1 MVICA
6 KTPSDSEAVYT
17 FLQTKYT
24 QLQCFRRL
32 IQTFTVFR
40 GGRRTVTSGFQFRVT
55 EFPSWRSQSLNTH
68 RVLELWAP
76 SRQEF
81 RAPRTDCA
89 SVTHRVGEG
98 VHSLQ
103 APSEMFCLQDLTE
116 LQGTGRVWYGYDTH
130 SSLFSCSCC
139 RLWRK
144 ISLITLPPSARIASL
159 IFISSFFAS
168 KAFALFK
175 IWRVWSLSYE
185 SHKTQLHI
193 WFIY

>member
-6 KTPSDSEAVYT
+6 NTPSDSEAVYT

-24 QLQCFRRL
+24 QLQSFRRL
-32 IQTFTVFR
+32 IQNFTVFR
-40 GGRRTVTSGFQFRVT
+40 GGRRTVPSGFQFRVT
-55 EFPSWRSQSLNTH
+55 DLPSRRITEHPRAL
-68 RVLELWAP
+68 VPWAP
-76 SRQEF
+76 LRQEF
-81 RAPRTDCA
+81 RAARTDCA

-103 APSEMFCLQDLTE
+103 ASSEMFCPQDLTE
-116 LQGTGRVWYGYDTH
+116 LQGAGRVWNGYDTH
-130 SSLFSCSCC
+130 SFFFSFSCR

-144 ISLITLPPSARIASL
+144 ISLITLPPSARMASL

-185 SHKTQLHI
+185 NHTNQLHI
-193 WFIY
+193 WFTY